1 MNISNKIN
9 GDSYIITVFITFF
22 LNSYIIFSN
31 SYILMFMLIAI
42 VRLVFVIQ
50 PNQYARL
57 IDVYV
62 GFLNLPCKIFES
74 TQKLSSGWSTGCC

>member
-9 GDSYIITVFITFF
+9 GDSYIIIIITFF
-22 LNSYIIFSN
+22 ISFFLN

-50 PNQYARL
+50 SNQYARL

>member
-1 MNISNKIN
+1 MPN
-9 GDSYIITVFITFF
+9 
-22 LNSYIIFSN
+22 
-31 SYILMFMLIAI
+31 AI

-50 PNQYARL
+50 SNQYARS